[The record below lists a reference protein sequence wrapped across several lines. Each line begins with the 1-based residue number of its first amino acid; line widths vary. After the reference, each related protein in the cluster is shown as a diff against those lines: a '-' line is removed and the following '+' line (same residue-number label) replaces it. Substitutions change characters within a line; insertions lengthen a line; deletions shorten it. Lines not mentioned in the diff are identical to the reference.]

1 MVFTQDSVAPV
12 AVLPVA
18 ASPLVAAITQ
28 LVQPWQSFYS
38 EHTAVS
44 TLVLFLHLSALV
56 LAAGLAVANDRSLI
70 GAGTISID
78 EQFSRL
84 EQLSQSH
91 RSVISALVLSFASGA
106 LLLLADVEAFLAMR
120 AFWIKVALIMLL
132 ILNATMMRRR
142 ERQLRLNA
150 HNQQVNTLL
159 NTRLWSGLR
168 RHAYTSLVLWFG
180 IVLAGTAM
188 TS

>member
-1 MVFTQDSVAPV
+1 MVLVQESVSP
-12 AVLPVA
+12 AV
-18 ASPLVAAITQ
+18 ASPLVAAVAQ
-28 LVQPWQSFYS
+28 AMQPWQTFYA

-44 TLVLFLHLSALV
+44 TFVLFLHLSALV

-70 GAGTISID
+70 GAGVVATD
-78 EQFSRL
+78 EQLTRL

-91 RSVISALVLSFASGA
+91 RSVIQALVLSFASGA
-106 LLLLADVEAFLAMR
+106 LLLFADFEAFLAMR
-120 AFWIKVALIMLL
+120 AFWIKAALIVLL
-132 ILNATMMRRR
+132 ILNATMMQRR

-150 HNQQVNTLL
+150 HNQQVNPLL
-159 NTRLWSGLR
+159 NAKLWSGLR
-168 RHAYTSLVLWFG
+168 RHAFTSLTLWFG